1 MLSIQELR
9 GMLQQQDA
17 DFEILT
23 QEKPILSAKDAEG
36 IYDPEKSAP
45 TFILDSDI
53 GLIACVMSVT
63 SGRMDLSAMKAAFGF
78 SRLRLADG
86 RKIERETGY
95 TVGSVPPVGHGL
107 PCIFDQNL
115 LRYEYVYAGTGDA
128 LKTLKI
134 WPRDI
139 VRLNRCLGRMQPTA
153 DGLLVLRRGT
163 ASDDASIMEL
173 IASTFAGEQ
182 GIPSHML
189 AIPAE
194 QKPRWWCAALDGRVV
209 GTVAGYYDGDDF
221 HMGRFAV
228 DPTLRGH
235 RIGKQLVEFAFTNVF
250 ESGIE
255 RVDMECR
262 DVTVRIL
269 LTMGAEIS
277 GETTLFYGANATPM
291 VMHRRDYR
299 ITRDF

>member
-1 MLSIQELR
+1 MLSVTELAQHLCAAR
-9 GMLQQQDA
+9 A
-17 DFEILT
+17 DFEILI

-36 IYDPEKSAP
+36 IYPPDQSAP

-63 SGRMDLSAMKAAFGF
+63 SGRMNLAAMKKVFGF
-78 SRLRLADG
+78 SKLKLADG
-86 RKIERETGY
+86 KKIERETGFQI
-95 TVGSVPPVGHGL
+95 GSVPPIGHGL

-115 LRYEYVYAGTGDA
+115 LKFDYVYAGTGDV
-128 LKTLKI
+128 LQTLKI

-139 VRLNRCLGRMQPTA
+139 VRLNRCIGRVQPTDDGMIAFRQGVEA
-153 DGLLVLRRGT
+153 D
-163 ASDDASIMEL
+163 DEQIMEL

-182 GIPSHML
+182 GIPHHML
-189 AIPAE
+189 AIPPE
-194 QKPRWWCAALDGRVV
+194 QHPRWWCAVLKEKVV

-235 RIGKQLVEFAFTNVF
+235 HIGKQLVEYAFTNVF
-250 ESGIE
+250 EGDIE

-262 DVTVRIL
+262 DVTVKIL
-269 LTMGAEIS
+269 LTMGAQIS
-277 GETTLFYGANATPM
+277 GETTTFYGANATPM
-291 VMHRRDYR
+291 VMHKRDYC
-299 ITRDF
+299 IKRDF